1 MEIIKK
7 LSNFFAPVE
16 EEIYLEGGI
25 EEESAA
31 VTAGPEVVYTAAAN
45 EEKKVVGGE
54 PLGVVAP
61 KPAMGTGGFRKS
73 DIRLVSNNKSL
84 DMKIQIYTPQNFDSV
99 SEIADALKANRS
111 AIVNYERVELPEQ
124 RRICDFLNGV
134 CYVQNGEVRRI
145 TATMV
150 LYVPDGVEISE
161 VKSVAP
167 APAQL

>member
-1 MEIIKK
+1 M
-7 LSNFFAPVE
+7 
-16 EEIYLEGGI
+16 GG
-25 EEESAA
+25 S
-31 VTAGPEVVYTAAAN
+31 
-45 EEKKVVGGE
+45 
-54 PLGVVAP
+54 
-61 KPAMGTGGFRKS
+61 RKS

-99 SEIADALKANRS
+99 SEIADALKAKRS